1 MKVNVLGSGSKGN
14 CTIVSSGNTTIMID
28 AGFNAKQLTLKLE
41 LANIDPS
48 EIDAIL
54 LTHEHTD
61 HIKGLRIFAD
71 RHNIPTYCNRNTK
84 EVICYDS
91 KNIAPKKFKIFENGQ
106 TITIGDCQVLPIS
119 VRHDAA
125 GASAY
130 TITHLNTK
138 VGFAT
143 DLGVAG
149 RALSQH
155 LKDCDFLMIESNH
168 DKELLLQSDRSFTLK
183 SRIAGSMGHL
193 SNEQAIELLRESL
206 TSRTRYLVLAH
217 LSSDCNTPEMVKD
230 GVNRLVNEMGLN
242 GLHIQIAKQD
252 TPLKGIE
259 L

>member
-1 MKVNVLGSGSKGN
+1 MKINVLGSGSKGN
-14 CTIVSSGNTTIMID
+14 CTIVSSDKTNIMID

-41 LANIDPS
+41 LAKIDPS

-54 LTHEHTD
+54 ITHEHTD

-71 RHNIPTYCNRNTK
+71 RHNITTYCNRNTA
-84 EVICYDS
+84 EVLRFSS
-91 KNIAPKKFKIFENGQ
+91 KNIAPKKFKLFENGQ

-119 VRHDAA
+119 IRHDAA
-125 GASAY
+125 DASAY

-149 RALSQH
+149 RAVTQH
-155 LKDCDFLMIESNH
+155 LKDVDFLMIESNH
-168 DKELLLQSDRSFTLK
+168 DKELLLQSDRSYSLK

-193 SNEQAIELLRESL
+193 SNEQTLDLLRETL

-217 LSSDCNTPEMVKD
+217 LSSDCNTPTLVKN
-230 GVNRLVNEMGLN
+230 GVDRLVNEMGLN
-242 GLHIQIAKQD
+242 GLHIQIAKQE
-252 TPLKGIE
+252 TPLPVIE

>member
-14 CTIVSSGNTTIMID
+14 CTIVSSEKTKIMID

-41 LANIDPS
+41 LVGIDPN

-54 LTHEHTD
+54 ITHEHTD

-71 RHNIPTYCNRNTK
+71 RHNITTYCNRNTA
-84 EVICYDS
+84 EVLRFSC
-91 KNIAPKKFKIFENGQ
+91 KNIAPQKFKLFENGQ

-119 VRHDAA
+119 IRHDAA
-125 GASAY
+125 DASAY

-143 DLGVAG
+143 DLGLAG
-149 RALSQH
+149 RAVSQH
-155 LKDCDFLMIESNH
+155 LKDADFLMVESNH
-168 DKELLLQSDRSFTLK
+168 DKELLLQSDRPFTLK
-183 SRIAGSMGHL
+183 NRIAGRMGHL
-193 SNEQAIELLRESL
+193 SNEQTLELLQETL
-206 TSRTRYLVLAH
+206 TSRTRHLVLAH
-217 LSSDCNTPEMVKD
+217 LSSDCNTPKIVKD
-230 GVNRLVNEMGLN
+230 GVDELVNKMGLN

-252 TPLKGIE
+252 TPLTTIE